1 MGLIQA
7 EMIHCRPEA
16 VLSLHSPGQGE
27 WDEGGGCTRHT
38 ARLLIKIRRG
48 EVSSG
53 PPFQLATI
61 QACSG
66 QHKRAQSKS
75 CLQSWTVRFLCFLL
89 EK

>member
-27 WDEGGGCTRHT
+27 WDEGGGGTRHT

-48 EVSSG
+48 
-53 PPFQLATI
+53 
-61 QACSG
+61 
-66 QHKRAQSKS
+66 R
-75 CLQSWTVRFLCFLL
+75 
-89 EK
+89 